1 MKKVINGEDLKIKM
15 KNAID
20 LLCNTVK
27 TTLGPKGNNIIIDH
41 SDFTPFITNDG
52 VTIAKNIESDDVVI
66 NTILELAKEATIR
79 TNENVGDGTTTTL
92 VLLQSIFDEGL
103 KAIDKGV
110 SPIILK
116 RELDELLKEIVLR
129 IESKSRKPKNSELL
143 NIAQVSANGK
153 EIGEIVF
160 EVYSKIKDRNSITI
174 KEGIDKTVVNYLKGY
189 TFDTIIAS
197 EYFFSEE
204 KEITLMLLEQ
214 LEQRNIRRLLPA
226 LKEFLKNPDKERI
239 FKTIIIESLAN
250 QNVNEKFEVVDKD
263 GSFVVVP
270 SECVPVMELNS
281 IHKVMDI
288 IEKELGNQ
296 DVSFLQYC
304 GEVLMGYIG
313 NIYPNDIVANQ
324 YSLIACAII
333 FYVDSLLSSNISSS
347 LALEEKFNINDEEIN
362 KMIEKLEKMT
372 FL

>member
-1 MKKVINGEDLKIKM
+1 MIDELIASGRFEDALRLLKEPHNETQAYQKILCLYSLKRLSEARLECELLKEYAEKNYYDVI
-15 KNAID
+15 AIY
-20 LLCNTVK
+20 
-27 TTLGPKGNNIIIDH
+27 
-41 SDFTPFITNDG
+41 
-52 VTIAKNIESDDVVI
+52 VTILIEMQLID
-66 NTILELAKEATIR
+66 EAKEVLEEELSMPYIPGKYEKIF
-79 TNENVGDGTTTTL
+79 NETY
-92 VLLQSIFDEGL
+92 
-103 KAIDKGV
+103 
-110 SPIILK
+110 
-116 RELDELLKEIVLR
+116 DELLK
-129 IESKSRKPKNSELL
+129 K
-143 NIAQVSANGK
+143 GK
-153 EIGEIVF
+153 ED
-160 EVYSKIKDRNSITI
+160 SNSINI
-174 KEGIDKTVVNYLKGY
+174 
-189 TFDTIIAS
+189 FDTIS
-197 EYFFSEE
+197 DEDLSHQLLFSEE

-313 NIYPNDIVANQ
+313 NIYPNDIEANQ

-347 LALEEKFNINDEEIN
+347 LSLEEKYNLNDEEIN
-362 KMIEKLEKMT
+362 NMIEKLEKMT